1 MNLLNYP
8 SLYFRAVYQRGGTII
23 PKKERVRRSS
33 ALMRHDPYTLVVALD
48 RAGRATGTLYID
60 DGIRDAQFD

>member
-1 MNLLNYP
+1 M
-8 SLYFRAVYQRGGTII
+8 YQRGGTII

-48 RAGRATGTLYID
+48 RAGRASGTLYID
-60 DGIRDAQFD
+60 HGIRDAQFD